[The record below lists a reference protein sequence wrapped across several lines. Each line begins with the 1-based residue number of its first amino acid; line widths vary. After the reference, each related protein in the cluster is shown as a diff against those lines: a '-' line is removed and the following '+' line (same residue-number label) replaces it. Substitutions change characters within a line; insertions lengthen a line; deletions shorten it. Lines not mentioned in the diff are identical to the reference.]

1 MKASKFYLF
10 IFSIVLIHSCG
21 RQIDTNVPMVESETS
36 SIEVDGLFNEP
47 EWSQAVVHHLSDT
60 LDLLL
65 FHNATDVLIGLK
77 SLSEYQKT
85 STDLY
90 LKNEKLQPIN
100 LHASMQLGERQ
111 FSQNS
116 WDAMVN
122 PYQWENNELWTSN
135 VFEIDSAL
143 REDRS
148 VPMLKKLL
156 YSEGQE
162 FVISKDRLSGNSFD
176 FALRV
181 NTIGLD
187 NQAKPI
193 NFPPN
198 ALADDLSTWLSFQL
212 IEKE

>member
-21 RQIDTNVPMVESETS
+21 RQIDTNVQMVESETS

-47 EWSQAVVHHLSDT
+47 EWSQATVHHLSDT

-65 FHNATDVLIGLK
+65 FHNATDVFIGIK

-90 LKNEKLQPIN
+90 LKNGKLQPIN

-111 FSQNS
+111 FVQNS

-122 PYQWENNELWTSN
+122 PYQ
-135 VFEIDSAL
+135 
-143 REDRS
+143 
-148 VPMLKKLL
+148 
-156 YSEGQE
+156 
-162 FVISKDRLSGNSFD
+162 
-176 FALRV
+176 
-181 NTIGLD
+181 
-187 NQAKPI
+187 
-193 NFPPN
+193 
-198 ALADDLSTWLSFQL
+198 
-212 IEKE
+212 